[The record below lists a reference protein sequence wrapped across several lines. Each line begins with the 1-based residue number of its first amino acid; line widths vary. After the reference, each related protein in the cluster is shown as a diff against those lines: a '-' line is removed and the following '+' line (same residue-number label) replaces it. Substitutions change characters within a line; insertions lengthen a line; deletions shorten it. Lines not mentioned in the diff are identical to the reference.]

1 MMTPST
7 KQEDQMKIKATEIDS
22 SSIAE
27 MVWEDDE
34 IEVRFQN
41 GGHYRYEG
49 VTLDTM
55 DKILTAPSIGSAFH
69 SIIKLG
75 GFAYERIG

>member
-1 MMTPST
+1 MR
-7 KQEDQMKIKATEIDS
+7 IKATEIDS

-27 MVWEDDE
+27 IAWEDNE
-34 IEVRFQN
+34 MEVVFQN
-41 GGHYRYEG
+41 GGHYRYDG
-49 VTLDTM
+49 VTLDTV
-55 DKILTAPSIGSAFH
+55 DKILTADSIGSAFH

>member
-1 MMTPST
+1 
-7 KQEDQMKIKATEIDS
+7 MKITATEIDS

-55 DKILTAPSIGSAFH
+55 DKILTSASIGSAFH
-69 SIIKLG
+69 SIVKLG

>member
-1 MMTPST
+1 
-7 KQEDQMKIKATEIDS
+7 MKIKATEIDS

-27 MVWEDDE
+27 IAWEDNE
-34 IEVRFQN
+34 MEVVFQN
-41 GGHYRYEG
+41 GGHYRYDS
-49 VTLDTM
+49 VTLDTV

-69 SIIKLG
+69 SIVKLG